1 MESGSSI
8 HDVINGLQSF
18 SGIEG
23 RFFTFYSKNKSMIID
38 DSYNANPESMKTA
51 LRQLAS
57 YTKTRIFVMGDMGEL
72 GINSENH
79 HQSIFKLSKELGI
92 EYLFYMGKYKEDA
105 ELIFG
110 HNCYTSDNMNN
121 LVTELKKISDKESTI
136 LIKASRFMNFDYI
149 VKELK

>member
-1 MESGSSI
+1 
-8 HDVINGLQSF
+8 
-18 SGIEG
+18 
-23 RFFTFYSKNKSMIID
+23 
-38 DSYNANPESMKTA
+38 
-51 LRQLAS
+51 
-57 YTKTRIFVMGDMGEL
+57 MGDMGEL
-72 GINSENH
+72 GINSQNH

-121 LVTELKKISDKESTI
+121 LVIELEKISDIESTI